1 MKTLPAS
8 WYSDAAVYENERRA
22 IFGREWL
29 YAGHDRTLREPGDF
43 LATDVAGWQVV
54 VVVGRDGV
62 LRGFHNVCR
71 HRAGPLVDTASGNA
85 ALLVCRY
92 HGWAYELDGSLR
104 NARDFGAGDDFDAAE
119 FGLHPARAEHW
130 RGLVFV
136 NLDLDARP
144 LLDDLG
150 DFASECEDFPMEDL
164 EFTSEVTH
172 ELAANW
178 KTYADNYMEGYH
190 IPLVHPALNR
200 EIDARQY
207 RVDVR
212 DRYAV
217 HSAPA
222 RDGGPT
228 SGKWLWRFPNLAL
241 NLYPDG
247 MNVERFVPVSPTR
260 SRVVYHYFFKDGRED
275 KESID
280 MSMLLL
286 DEDARICEAVQGNL
300 ESGAYDVG
308 RLSPRH
314 EQGVLRFQELVRQA
328 VRPERAAEERC
339 P

>member
-1 MKTLPAS
+1 MITLPAS
-8 WYSDAAVYENERRA
+8 WYHDPSVYERERHA
-22 IFGREWL
+22 IFASEWL
-29 YAGHDRTLREPGDF
+29 YAGPDRGLHTPGDF
-43 LATDVAGWQVV
+43 LAADIAGWQVV
-54 VVVGRDGV
+54 VVVGRDGE

-71 HRAGPLVDTASGNA
+71 HRAGPLVDAGSGNA
-85 ALLVCRY
+85 ALFVCRY
-92 HGWAYELDGSLR
+92 HGWTYDLDGSLR
-104 NARDFGAGDDFDAAE
+104 NARDFGADDDFDAAE
-119 FGLHPARAEHW
+119 FRLHPVRAERW

-136 NLDLDARP
+136 NLDLEARP
-144 LLDDLG
+144 LVEDLG
-150 DFASECEDFPMEDL
+150 EFAFECEGFPMESL
-164 EFTSEVTH
+164 EFTSEVSH

-212 DRYAV
+212 GRYAV

-222 RDGGPT
+222 RDGSPT

-260 SRVVYHYFFKDGRED
+260 CRVVYHYFFKDGRED
-275 KESID
+275 KDSID

-286 DEDARICEAVQGNL
+286 DEDARICEAVQRNL
-300 ESGAYDVG
+300 ESGAYDEG

-314 EQGVLRFQELVRQA
+314 ESGVVRFQELVRMA
-328 VRPERAAEERC
+328 LEEGSASR
-339 P
+339 